1 MIYAT
6 GFEVQ
11 KTGIYNQIVG
21 KGGLDLNDKYSEGVR
36 TLLGV
41 HSRGYPNLFIMG
53 GYQASF
59 QFNLTYILQMQGDHI
74 AECIA
79 HARTH
84 GHKTID
90 TTQEAEEWWVREVIA
105 NRGKT
110 TRNEDCTPGYYNF
123 EGEYQR
129 RQDGNYNGGVTNY
142 LDHMGNVRSNMNENF
157 VFT

>member
-1 MIYAT
+1 M
-6 GFEVQ
+6 
-11 KTGIYNQIVG
+11 
-21 KGGLDLNDKYSEGVR
+21 
-36 TLLGV
+36 
-41 HSRGYPNLFIMG
+41 
-53 GYQASF
+53 
-59 QFNLTYILQMQGDHI
+59 
-74 AECIA
+74 
-79 HARTH
+79 
-84 GHKTID
+84 
-90 TTQEAEEWWVREVIA
+90 REVIA